1 MTNSETGVPKTTAAS
16 EHDQPQPPNNATP
29 RRTVDKRAEAVRAKI
44 KKKRA
49 AHRVALR
56 RSHTGG

>member
-1 MTNSETGVPKTTAAS
+1 MTTSETEVPKTTDAA
-16 EHDQPQPPNNATP
+16 EPDHPQPKKNATSG
-29 RRTVDKRAEAVRAKI
+29 RTVDKRAEAVKAKI